1 MTTLAREGRT
11 SNDRDLSAGRRRGVL
26 AICSLSLFI
35 VSLDNTIVN
44 VALPSLQQRFHASTA
59 GLQWVVDA
67 YLLMLAALL
76 LFSGS
81 SGDRFGRKRVFQIG
95 LVIFGVGSAL
105 CSVAPSLPL
114 LVVFR
119 MLQAVGGSMLTP
131 NTLSIIANV
140 FTDRRER
147 AAAIGVWGGVSGL
160 STAAGPILG
169 GVLIQAVDW
178 RAVFW
183 VNLPIVIAAFVLTAR
198 FVPESRADHPRRFD
212 LPGQVLAV
220 VLLASLTYGII
231 EGPTAGWTNPSELAC
246 FIGAAVTLAAF
257 LAVENRR
264 AQPLLELRFFRS
276 PPFSGA
282 TAIAVLA
289 FSVLAGWLFLN
300 TLYLQEV
307 RGDSALVAGLST
319 APATLVIAVVAPLTG
334 RLIGRSGARVPLVLS
349 GLFLAAGTAVLIFV
363 TPGTDYWVLA
373 LGYVA
378 LGVGFG
384 MVNPPI
390 SNTAVSGMPPAQAGT
405 ASAVAST
412 ARQVGAVLGVAV
424 LGSVTTT
431 EFHREL
437 ASRLATA
444 RLPAAEKARLAHASV
459 GASGIGRGAGPS
471 VHDLVG
477 AAFTAASHA
486 GWAVATGVGVVLAL
500 VGLVSAGPWAM
511 RRAEQA
517 VGDLEARA

>member
-1 MTTLAREGRT
+1 M
-11 SNDRDLSAGRRRGVL
+11 L

-44 VALPSLQQRFHASTA
+44 VALPSLQHQFHASTS

-67 YLLMLAALL
+67 YLLVLAALL

-81 SGDRFGRKRVFQIG
+81 SGDRFGRKRVFQTG

-105 CSVAPSLPL
+105 CSAAPSLPL
-114 LVVFR
+114 LVAFR

-131 NTLSIIANV
+131 NTLSIISNV

-147 AAAIGVWGGVSGL
+147 AAAIGLWGGVSGL

-169 GVLIQAVDW
+169 GLLIQAVDW

-183 VNLPIVIAAFVLTAR
+183 VNLPIVLAAFVLTAR
-198 FVPESRADHPRRFD
+198 FVPESRADRPRRFD
-212 LPGQVLAV
+212 PPGQLLAV

-231 EGPTAGWTNPSELAC
+231 EGPTAGWSAPSEMAC
-246 FIGAAVTLAAF
+246 FIGAGASLVAF
-257 LAVENRR
+257 LVVESRR
-264 AQPLLELRFFRS
+264 DQPLLELRFFRS

-289 FSVLAGWLFLN
+289 FSILAGWLFLN

-319 APATLVIAVVAPLTG
+319 APATIVIAVVAPLTG
-334 RLIGRSGARVPLVLS
+334 RVVGRRGARLPLVFS
-349 GLFLAAGTAVLIFV
+349 GLFLAAGTAVLIF
-363 TPGTDYWVLA
+363 TRPTTGYWLLA
-373 LGYVA
+373 LGYLA
-378 LGVGFG
+378 LGLGFG
-384 MVNPPI
+384 LVNPPI

-424 LGSVTTT
+424 LGSVVTS
-431 EFHREL
+431 EFHRQL

-444 RLPAAEKARLAHASV
+444 PLSAAEKARLAHASV
-459 GASGIGRGAGPS
+459 GASGIGTGADAS
-471 VHDLVG
+471 VHHLVG
-477 AAFTAASHA
+477 SAFTAATHA
-486 GWAVATGVGVVLAL
+486 GWAVATGAGVMLAL

-511 RRAEQA
+511 RTAERT
-517 VGDLEARA
+517 VSDLDPPG